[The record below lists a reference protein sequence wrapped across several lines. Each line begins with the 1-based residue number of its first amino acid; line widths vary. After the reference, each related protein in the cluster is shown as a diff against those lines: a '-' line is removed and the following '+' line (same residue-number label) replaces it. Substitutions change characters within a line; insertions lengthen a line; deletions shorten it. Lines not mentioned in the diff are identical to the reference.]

1 MRSMKK
7 SDVCNKLEE
16 IFIAINKD
24 IKIRD
29 KHYLLAYFDKHYLLT
44 YLYLKLDVS
53 LYRLDQKLDELLK
66 HGVP

>member
-1 MRSMKK
+1 MKRSN
-7 SDVCNKLEE
+7 VCNKLEK

-29 KHYLLAYFDKHYLLT
+29 RHYLLNMVLQHIHL

>member
-1 MRSMKK
+1 MRSMKR
-7 SDVCNKLEE
+7 SDVCNKLEK

-29 KHYLLAYFDKHYLLT
+29 RHYLLT

-53 LYRLDQKLDELLK
+53 LFRLDQNLDELLK

>member
-1 MRSMKK
+1 MRSMKR
-7 SDVCNKLEE
+7 SDVCNKLEK

-29 KHYLLAYFDKHYLLT
+29 KHYLLT
-44 YLYLKLDVS
+44 YLYLRLDVS
-53 LYRLDQKLDELLK
+53 LYTLDQKLDELLK

>member
-1 MRSMKK
+1 MKR
-7 SDVCNKLEE
+7 SDVCNKLEK

-29 KHYLLAYFDKHYLLT
+29 KHYLLT
-44 YLYLKLDVS
+44 YLYLKLDIS
-53 LYRLDQKLDELLK
+53 LFRLDQNLDELLK

>member
-1 MRSMKK
+1 MRSMKR
-7 SDVCNKLEE
+7 SDVCNKLEK

-29 KHYLLAYFDKHYLLT
+29 RHYLLT
-44 YLYLKLDVS
+44 YLYLKLDIS
-53 LYRLDQKLDELLK
+53 LFRLDQNLDELLK

>member
-1 MRSMKK
+1 MRSMKR
-7 SDVCNKLEE
+7 SDVCNKLEK

-29 KHYLLAYFDKHYLLT
+29 RHYLLT

-53 LYRLDQKLDELLK
+53 SFRLDQNLDELLK